1 MAEINQQ
8 ILQQYYDSRNYA
20 AAAEYLKT
28 ATAKDYRSQQQ
39 LNAHIRQLE
48 RDAAIQ
54 KSIYNGLDDN
64 QKEAYAFMQGLN
76 GVGTIPR
83 NRTITINGV
92 KTKEVNRYGT
102 NYLNYIN
109 SLKSNDGTALDRI
122 AIDINS
128 EDDLSLLTSTLGL
141 QNINS
146 NDMGIS
152 YQPLVNG
159 KHRIILSR
167 DNKNLYK
174 VLSAVE
180 NISSRSGW
188 DIADNIAGK
197 TALGTGMGAAGGAA
211 IAGVGTLPGA
221 LVGAGV
227 GLVTGIGEEVY
238 NSVTNSNRFDIYG
251 VAPSGN
257 VYSTDK
263 FNYDN
268 LKAAMEEVSKAND
281 IYSDIN
287 LVKESQQTFTT
298 KTVVTQFLGAGHAE
312 AFKALQQGK
321 IDPTTYD
328 KIAQNW
334 EDAYDRLISG
344 ADFTKH
350 EVYAWSADSGKG
362 VNLTKVDN
370 ADVPDLK
377 GEVLL
382 AMKEGRVSKALCI
395 KDGEIG
401 TLLTIDPQKDK
412 DGNWSKGK
420 GDIQKQIFIQGLFEG
435 TAEQAFEVDTK
446 SKAARQNADMKRWN
460 YEQKLSTGV
469 TVGYSEG
476 SPYMKST
483 DDKGNM
489 FISSISEEDM
499 VRNLNEN
506 AILENS
512 VLEVLANIDENGE
525 LPYQTINGRRVR
537 PTIESMLNAYS
548 IAATNELYPKG
559 STTERERIQYQNN
572 MYNAMQALYNRY
584 YNYQHN

>member
-1 MAEINQQ
+1 MAEIDQQ

-188 DIADNIAGK
+188 DIVNNIAEK
-197 TALGTGMGAAGGAA
+197 TVLGTGMGAAGGAVVG
-211 IAGVGTLPGA
+211 GVGAGPGA
-221 LVGAGV
+221 VVGAGV
-227 GLVTGIGEEVY
+227 GLGTAIGEEIV
-238 NSVTNSNRFDIYG
+238 NSLIGSDRFDIYG

-257 VYSTDK
+257 VYSTDE

-268 LKAAMEEVSKAND
+268 LEAAMEEVSKAND
-281 IYSDIN
+281 IYKDIN

-435 TAEQAFEVDTK
+435 TAEQAFEADTK

-476 SPYMKST
+476 SPYMKAP
-483 DDKGNM
+483 DAKGNM
-489 FISSISEEDM
+489 SISSISEEDM